1 MIRER
6 TEKEE
11 RNWKSFYPP
20 ASGAENELSVL
31 SSLIRRYCMQR
42 NETEPSPDQVFL
54 SEIGNI
60 GPHAE
65 DGKMAVCTSHLHE
78 LSGFQIYSNALAI
91 MQP

>member
-1 MIRER
+1 
-6 TEKEE
+6 
-11 RNWKSFYPP
+11 
-20 ASGAENELSVL
+20 
-31 SSLIRRYCMQR
+31 MQR